1 MTAIFTDSL
10 EHKFTWAL
18 AKGLQGLHNINSLQI
33 FHIDLPK
40 YDLHVSIISSI
51 VKIKGISYGLKVYF
65 IYPKC

>member
-33 FHIDLPK
+33 FFTLTCLNMICMYQLFQV
-40 YDLHVSIISSI
+40 L
-51 VKIKGISYGLKVYF
+51 
-65 IYPKC
+65 